1 MQTIDFYFNIQ
12 KCKSGNLENYSLGKI
27 SFVSNTTLNNG
38 VARYVDIV
46 DEKELIGDVPY
57 VAVDGFGF
65 ATTQTKPFIGR
76 GNGGVYIT
84 SLIPKKEMSIIALAY
99 YAGQIDLQ
107 SWRFSSGRRVIKRR
121 LIELKLQSSCKN
133 TLNEN
138 PLTNLKNYI
147 TLQINNFINSSIK
160 S

>member
-27 SFVSNTTLNNG
+27 PFVSNTTLNNG
-38 VARYVDIV
+38 VVRYVDIV
-46 DEKELIGDVPY
+46 DEKELIQDVPC
-57 VAVDGFGF
+57 VAVNGFGF
-65 ATTQTKPFIGR
+65 ATIQTKPFIGS

-84 SLIPKKEMSIIALAY
+84 SLIPKKEMSIIELAY
-99 YAGQIDLQ
+99 YAGQINLQ
-107 SWRFSSGRRVIKRR
+107 SWRFSYGRRAIKHR
-121 LIELKLQSSCKN
+121 LVELKLQNFCKN

-138 PLTNLKNYI
+138 LLPDLKNDI
-147 TLQINNFINSSIK
+147 TSQINNFINSSIK